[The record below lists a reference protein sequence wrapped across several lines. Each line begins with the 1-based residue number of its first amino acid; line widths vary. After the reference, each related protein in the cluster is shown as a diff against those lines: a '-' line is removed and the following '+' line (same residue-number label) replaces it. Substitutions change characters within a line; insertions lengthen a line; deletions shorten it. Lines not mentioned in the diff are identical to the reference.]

1 VKNELDGRKV
11 VVTDTTLRDG
21 EQAAGVV
28 FSPEE
33 KKRIAIMLDRS
44 GVQELECGIPAM
56 GREEQACVRELVE
69 SGLKARLM
77 TWNRALKAD
86 IQASIDCGITAVDIS
101 LSVSDMQIENKI
113 RKSRA
118 WVKKQLKAALAFAKK
133 NNLYVS
139 VGGEDSSR
147 ADPEFLKELLIIA
160 EQEGA
165 DRFRYCDTLGILNP
179 FSLYERVAGLEQS
192 TGLDLEVH
200 THDDL
205 GMATANALA
214 GVRAGAKYVST
225 TVNGL
230 GERAGNAALE
240 EVVMAL
246 HCSFQIETGIDAT
259 RFSRLSGYVGRAS
272 RRPVSDWKAVVGKR
286 VFSHES
292 GLHADGVLK
301 NPHNYEG
308 FSPAAVGLQRY
319 FVLGKHS
326 GRHGLEQRLKDLDIE
341 TGELDLVAVLD
352 QVRMLSSRNKS
363 AVNDDQLRWLCSR
376 AEMVSG

>member
-1 VKNELDGRKV
+1 MNDFEGRHV

-28 FSPEE
+28 FSTAE
-33 KKRIAIMLDRS
+33 KKRIAAMLVRC

-56 GREEQACVRELVE
+56 GRAEQSCIRELVE
-69 SGLKARLM
+69 AGLNTRLI
-77 TWNRALKAD
+77 TWNRALQSD

-101 LSVSDMQIENKI
+101 LSVSDIQIENKI
-113 RKSRA
+113 RKSRH
-118 WVKKQLKAALAFAKK
+118 WVKEQLKAALTFAKR

-139 VGGEDSSR
+139 VGGEDASR
-147 ADPEFLKELLIIA
+147 ADPEFLKELLTIA
-160 EQEGA
+160 AAEGA

-179 FSLYERVAGLEQS
+179 FSLHDRVAGLAQS
-192 TGLDLEVH
+192 TGLELEVH
-200 THDDL
+200 THNDL

-246 HCSFQIETGIDAT
+246 QCSCQIETGIDTT
-259 RFSRLSGYVGRAS
+259 RLSRLSDYVGRAS
-272 RRPVSDWKAVVGKR
+272 RRPVADWKAVVGKR

-308 FSPAAVGLQRY
+308 FNPAAVGLQRY

-326 GRHGLEQRLKDLDIE
+326 GRHGLEQRLKELGIDP
-341 TGELDLVAVLD
+341 GELDLAVVLD
-352 QVRMLSSRNKS
+352 QVRMLSSRNKR
-363 AVNDDQLRWLCSR
+363 AVSDHQLRRLCR
-376 AEMVSG
+376 PAATVNR

>member
-1 VKNELDGRKV
+1 MDATRQQAVI
-11 VVTDTTLRDG
+11 VTDTTLRDG

-33 KKRIAIMLDRS
+33 KLHIAGWLDRI

-56 GREEQACVRELVE
+56 GRVEQECVRSLVE
-69 SGLKARLM
+69 LGLNTRLI
-77 TWNRALKAD
+77 TWNRALESD
-86 IQASIDCGITAVDIS
+86 IKASIDSGVTAVDVS
-101 LSVSDMQIENKI
+101 LSVSDIQIENKI

-118 WVKKQLKAALAFAKK
+118 WVKEQLVRALRFAKK
-133 NNLYVS
+133 NDLYVS

-147 ADPEFLKELLIIA
+147 ADLGFLKELLQIA
-160 EQEGA
+160 AEEGA
-165 DRFRYCDTLGILNP
+165 ERFRFCDTLGILNP
-179 FSLYERVAGLEQS
+179 FSMYAQVVELVNASSLAI
-192 TGLDLEVH
+192 EVH
-200 THDDL
+200 THNDL

-214 GVRAGAKYVST
+214 GVKAGASFVST

-246 HCSFQIETGIDAT
+246 HCSCGQETGIMTADFAA
-259 RFSRLSGYVGRAS
+259 LSDYVASAS
-272 RRPVSDWKAVVGKR
+272 RRPISPWKAVVGAQ

-301 NPHNYEG
+301 NPGNYEG
-308 FSPAAVGLQRY
+308 FKPEDVGLKRH

-326 GRHGLEQRLKDLDIE
+326 GRHGLEQRLKDLAVE
-341 TGELDLVAVLD
+341 TTNLDLEAMLT
-352 QVRMLSSRNKS
+352 QVRSLSSRTKG
-363 AVNDDQLRWLCSR
+363 AINDCQLLELCSR
-376 AEMVSG
+376 I